1 MFFSYLNQPISK
13 MIIKRLQLKFFKTWH
28 VHDEHPNTCILH
40 IVISDPYA
48 TTDSSYFSL
57 FCTKASAPQK
67 GILIKL
73 EQRLVAWIAYSIFLM
88 LKAKQTWNNCTSSD
102 LLKVNT
108 CFDIWNEAGA
118 WPKPAEAVQLVVVY
132 FSTYLFDHILEDT
145 NKQLRSILT
154 QTTGLTFLIGHTE
167 NKNNTSN
174 LFPIYKTNNGDQS
187 V

>member
-1 MFFSYLNQPISK
+1 MTCSWRTSQYLHPSHCNKWPICDYRFFLFFS
-13 MIIKRLQLKFFKTWH
+13 
-28 VHDEHPNTCILH
+28 ILH
-40 IVISDPYA
+40 KSVGTSKGHSNKA
-48 TTDSSYFSL
+48 RTTFSGL
-57 FCTKASAPQK
+57 NCIFN
-67 GILIKL
+67 
-73 EQRLVAWIAYSIFLM
+73 FLM